1 MLNVVDSRTWKIHK
15 VEKKFGNR
23 KTLIIPHTYEDFPHY
38 FRHTRS
44 CTLVYSTLIFFGMSW
59 PSHKYLSSGKRRIQ
73 IIVRWTFFQK
83 NKTEENLQKK
93 KIYIC
98 SYPSYCC
105 VNKICV
111 LNDKIIQMPDRNYTR
126 WQKEL
131 GEKKKDEKKGRLSIS
146 RYYGF

>member
-1 MLNVVDSRTWKIHK
+1 MLI
-15 VEKKFGNR
+15 
-23 KTLIIPHTYEDFPHY
+23 
-38 FRHTRS
+38 
-44 CTLVYSTLIFFGMSW
+44 
-59 PSHKYLSSGKRRIQ
+59 
-73 IIVRWTFFQK
+73 
-83 NKTEENLQKK
+83 
-93 KIYIC
+93 
-98 SYPSYCC
+98 PSYCC